1 MRIPDIFETWERKLK
16 PITRRGRPRHHRRW
30 TAGLTGRR
38 QEGPGMGPKHHVH
51 GAANLLNCPI
61 ALALTL
67 TLYKD
72 VDGRHRPAAGL

>member
-1 MRIPDIFETWERKLK
+1 
-16 PITRRGRPRHHRRW
+16 
-30 TAGLTGRR
+30 
-38 QEGPGMGPKHHVH
+38 MGPKHHVH